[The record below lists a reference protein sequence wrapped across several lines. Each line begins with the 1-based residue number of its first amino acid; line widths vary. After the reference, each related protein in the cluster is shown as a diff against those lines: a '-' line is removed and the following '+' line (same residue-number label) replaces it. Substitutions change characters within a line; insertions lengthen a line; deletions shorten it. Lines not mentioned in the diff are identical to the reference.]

1 MAGWKSG
8 QMIKAIPDVL
18 NLAAA
23 GGTDLAL
30 TSKVYWTAIKKFI
43 VKNMGL
49 K

>member
-1 MAGWKSG
+1 MAGWKSE